1 MSSFDS
7 TLHIFCTCTVYPALY
22 SVTTT
27 FHSVKKKTET
37 SCVLVKKLQFEAQTQ
52 NITDSAEGA
61 EGVEADKPDI
71 EVDEVGED
79 LDALDEVE
87 VEDQAESGSLYES
100 QTETETET
108 ETEDEN
114 GEKPKGLEHTCSF
127 LT

>member
-27 FHSVKKKTET
+27 FHNVKKTEM
-37 SCVLVKKLQFEAQTQ
+37 SCLLVKKLQFEAQTQ
-52 NITDSAEGA
+52 NIADSAQGA

>member
-7 TLHIFCTCTVYPALY
+7 TFYIFCTCTVYPVLY

-27 FHSVKKKTET
+27 LHNVKRSEM
-37 SCVLVKKLQFEAQTQ
+37 SCFLVKKLQFESQTQ
-52 NITDSAEGA
+52 HITDSA

-71 EVDEVGED
+71 EVDEGGED
-79 LDALDEVE
+79 LDGLDEVE

-114 GEKPKGLEHTCSF
+114 GEKPKGLEHSF